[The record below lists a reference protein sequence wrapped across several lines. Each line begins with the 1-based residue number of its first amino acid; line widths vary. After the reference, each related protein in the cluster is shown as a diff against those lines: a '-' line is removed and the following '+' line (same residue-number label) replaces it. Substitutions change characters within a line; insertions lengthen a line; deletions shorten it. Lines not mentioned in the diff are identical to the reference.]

1 MEEQAGKWLFEV
13 DLGANGGRLAPRTLS
28 QFARAMERE
37 RDKWKWLDA
46 VSDEVP
52 EALWNHVSHVLD
64 NLASYA
70 EAARAEGSVDGE
82 DAANRLEGAYGGEYP
97 AVYHSEGDFGRA
109 ILSMRED
116 CGDDMAALAYG
127 ILSGQIAP
135 NLRSTRHFRALFL
148 ISNPSQINAE
158 ARRLAADKDYRSWQE
173 ESRDLLSEQSAL
185 VEQARAT
192 ASDLERRAMDE
203 GRAAYRRF
211 VRSGVKARRAL
222 RIKGD
227 RAISDIDNTRAAYQD
242 QMRLKA
248 SVAYWGD
255 KKAMHYD
262 ARRAAVR
269 QLVWLAVLGG
279 TGATLIFVAAMI
291 FMLEASGIDATGWF
305 DLTPPA
311 GRSIALSAYV
321 VVTGAVG
328 TVLTALFWAARILV
342 RNYMTERRLEGDA
355 EERRTMTQTYLAL
368 VDQGA
373 ASEDERLII
382 LNALFRPSPDQPTGG
397 EEAGSDVAL
406 PAILAKLM
414 DQRALR

>member
-1 MEEQAGKWLFEV
+1 MEEQSGRWLFEV

-28 QFARAMERE
+28 QFARMMERE

-46 VSDEVP
+46 ESDEVP
-52 EALWNHVSHVLD
+52 ESLWNHVSNVLD

-70 EAARAEGSVDGE
+70 ETARAEGSVDDE
-82 DAANRLEGAYGGEYP
+82 DASNRLEGAYGGEYP
-97 AVYHSEGDFGRA
+97 AVFHSEGDFGRA
-109 ILSMRED
+109 ILSLREE

-127 ILSGQIAP
+127 ILSGQITP

-148 ISNPSQINAE
+148 ISNPSQIGAE

-173 ESRDLLSEQSAL
+173 ESRNLLSEQAGL
-185 VEQARAT
+185 VEQSRAT
-192 ASDLERRAMDE
+192 ASDFERRAMDE

-211 VRSGVKARRAL
+211 VRLGVKARRSL
-222 RIKGD
+222 RTKGD

-255 KKAMHYD
+255 KKAMHSD
-262 ARRAAVR
+262 ARSAAVR
-269 QLVWLAVLGG
+269 QLVWLALLGG
-279 TGATLIFVAAMI
+279 TVATLIFVAAMI

-397 EEAGSDVAL
+397 DDAGGDVAL

>member
-70 EAARAEGSVDGE
+70 EAARAEGKVDGE

-109 ILSMRED
+109 ILSLRED

-148 ISNPSQINAE
+148 ISNPSQIDAE

-173 ESRDLLSEQSAL
+173 ESRDLLSEQSAFL
-185 VEQARAT
+185 ERARAT

-211 VRSGVKARRAL
+211 VRS
-222 RIKGD
+222 
-227 RAISDIDNTRAAYQD
+227 
-242 QMRLKA
+242 
-248 SVAYWGD
+248 
-255 KKAMHYD
+255 
-262 ARRAAVR
+262 
-269 QLVWLAVLGG
+269 
-279 TGATLIFVAAMI
+279 
-291 FMLEASGIDATGWF
+291 
-305 DLTPPA
+305 PA
-311 GRSIALSAYV
+311 GRL
-321 VVTGAVG
+321 G
-328 TVLTALFWAARILV
+328 
-342 RNYMTERRLEGDA
+342 
-355 EERRTMTQTYLAL
+355 
-368 VDQGA
+368 
-373 ASEDERLII
+373 
-382 LNALFRPSPDQPTGG
+382 
-397 EEAGSDVAL
+397 
-406 PAILAKLM
+406 
-414 DQRALR
+414 

>member
-1 MEEQAGKWLFEV
+1 MEERAGKWLFEV

-28 QFARAMERE
+28 QFARMMESE

-46 VSDEVP
+46 VSDEIP
-52 EALWNHVSHVLD
+52 ETLWSHVSSVLD
-64 NLASYA
+64 NLANYA
-70 EAARAEGSVDGE
+70 ETARVEGSVDGE

-97 AVYHSEGDFGRA
+97 AVYHSEGDFGRT
-109 ILSMRED
+109 ILSLRED
-116 CGDDMAALAYG
+116 CGADMAALAYG
-127 ILSGQIAP
+127 LLAGHVAP

-148 ISNPSQINAE
+148 ISNPSQIDAE
-158 ARRLAADKDYRSWQE
+158 ARRLAADEDYRSWQE
-173 ESRDLLSEQSAL
+173 ESRRLLSEQAGL
-185 VEQARAT
+185 AEQARAT
-192 ASDLERRAMDE
+192 ASDLERRALDE
-203 GRAAYRRF
+203 GRSAYRRF
-211 VRSGVKARRAL
+211 VRLGVKARRSL

-227 RAISDIDNTRAAYQD
+227 RAIVDIDNTRAAYQD

-255 KKAMHYD
+255 KKKMHSD
-262 ARRAAVR
+262 ARAAAVC
-269 QLVWLAVLGG
+269 QLVWLALLGG
-279 TGATLIFVAAMI
+279 ASAALIFTAAMM
-291 FMLEASGIDATGWF
+291 FMLEASGIDATAWF
-305 DLTPPA
+305 DLTPSA

-328 TVLTALFWAARILV
+328 TLLTALFWAARVLV

-397 EEAGSDVAL
+397 DGAGSDVAL